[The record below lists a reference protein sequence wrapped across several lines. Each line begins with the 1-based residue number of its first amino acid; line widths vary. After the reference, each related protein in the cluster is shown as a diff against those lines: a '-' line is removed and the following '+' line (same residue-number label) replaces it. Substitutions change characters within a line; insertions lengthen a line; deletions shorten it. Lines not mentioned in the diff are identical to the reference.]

1 MNKNITTLILA
12 IIVITPMILFELYSR
27 WDYSNQKKLYTISE
41 STKYRGIRGRSDLT
55 VRIEY
60 NKEFY
65 NFDWS
70 VPQSCIKR
78 VQRRERFLVEFSEK
92 NPNSGT
98 ILCDYIIPDSISK
111 TEVWDSIPSFLKK
124 IKE

>member
-1 MNKNITTLILA
+1 MNKNITTLIIA
-12 IIVITPMILFELYSR
+12 IIVFTPMILFELYSR

-70 VPQSCIKR
+70 VQQS
-78 VQRRERFLVEFSEK
+78 S
-92 NPNSGT
+92 
-98 ILCDYIIPDSISK
+98 
-111 TEVWDSIPSFLKK
+111 
-124 IKE
+124 